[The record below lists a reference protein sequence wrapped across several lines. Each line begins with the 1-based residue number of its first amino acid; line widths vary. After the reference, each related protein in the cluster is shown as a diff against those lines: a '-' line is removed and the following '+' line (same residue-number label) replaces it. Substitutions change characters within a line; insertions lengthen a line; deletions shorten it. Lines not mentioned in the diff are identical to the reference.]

1 MGKTITKEIDG
12 CENCLFAKDHTCML
26 LGYVDIAT
34 DDFGYDAFVNIYYD
48 IQKDKIGIVLEELL
62 SLLRI

>member
-26 LGYVDIAT
+26 SKC
-34 DDFGYDAFVNIYYD
+34 
-48 IQKDKIGIVLEELL
+48 IQNSL
-62 SLLRI
+62 SEIKNKTK